1 MGRCETTTVASSACA
16 GDADGKAQIFARPC
30 AQTVRTATV
39 RITTQRTATKM
50 FLAFAGALHGGDKGR
65 GLQSLDKLRRTMPGA
80 LASIFPEFDG
90 FVGSGRFG
98 DIFGTNDKT
107 KVVKVVK
114 IGSFVDSARMKEPM
128 VEMADFMDEAKVAMV
143 CGDAG
148 ASPRVHWVFT
158 DRAHGAYVMD
168 RWEGDA
174 LTYIDSIMRMRKKT
188 APEQFDLILRAFGES
203 VFARVEK
210 VLESAGFVPGD
221 VRLENVL
228 YRTNEEGKEEFC
240 LTDLDPAVRSMRPPP
255 GDERASAGMRALA
268 LAYIDM
274 TLSILSYVFAD
285 PKAEL
290 SYTAIFP
297 QVGSLWSHR
306 SVSPDAL
313 SHRHTIMADKMYE
326 LWVEKSGGDYIRESG
341 LIDRDHGMYGTWDQ
355 LLRVPGPI
363 GLFLPGTREQ
373 WSKGYSFD
381 VLNALYSRKP
391 PTVD

>member
-1 MGRCETTTVASSACA
+1 
-16 GDADGKAQIFARPC
+16 
-30 AQTVRTATV
+30 
-39 RITTQRTATKM
+39 M
-50 FLAFAGALHGGDKGR
+50 FLAFAGALHGGDQVR
-65 GLQSLDKLRRTMPGA
+65 GLQSLHVLRKTMPAA
-80 LASIFPEFDG
+80 LGGISSPEFTG

-114 IGSFVDSARMKEPM
+114 IGEVK
-128 VEMADFMDEAKVAMV
+128 MADFMDEAKVAIV

-174 LTYIDSIMRMRKKT
+174 LTYIDSIMRMRDKP
-188 APEQFDLILRAFGES
+188 APDRFDLILRAFGES

-290 SYTAIFP
+290 SYTVIFP

-341 LIDRDHGMYGTWDQ
+341 LMDRVYGTYGTWDW
-355 LLRVPGPI
+355 LFRKPGPI
-363 GLFLPGTREQ
+363 GLFQPVTEEQ
-373 WSKGYSFD
+373 WSEGYSFD

-391 PTVD
+391 PTAD